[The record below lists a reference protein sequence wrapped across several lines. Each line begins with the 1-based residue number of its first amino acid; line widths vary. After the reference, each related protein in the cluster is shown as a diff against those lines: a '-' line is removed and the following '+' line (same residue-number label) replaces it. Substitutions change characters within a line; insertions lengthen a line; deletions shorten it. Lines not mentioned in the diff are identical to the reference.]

1 MNGLARSDARRSRA
15 RGAATTTAT
24 GTRTRRRWRFLAAVV
39 ALALLGAACGG
50 DDDDE
55 AAPDAAADTDDGQ
68 SGGGDD
74 DGECTEERAGGELN
88 FGAFFMTTGFDP
100 TISTGS
106 GTTGSIELG
115 AVYDMLVRW
124 NPETREFEPW
134 LAESIEPDEDFSQ
147 WTLTLREGVTFGNGD
162 PLTAEAVRWNIAR
175 HQDPA
180 NASTMFV
187 DLLAVTGMEAVDD
200 RTLVF
205 TLAEPWGSFPFV
217 LGDMAG
223 LIVNPAVVEQMGRDA
238 FHVDPTAGAGA
249 GPYVVER
256 FAPGEEIVLR
266 AKDDYWGGP
275 VCIDTIRVTDIPTP
289 QATFDALELGEIDL
303 MMERDAQVIDQI
315 RDAELEHFSELNAIG
330 GMIMTNTGLNDPE
343 TADVRIRQAMAAAVD
358 PEVMDERVNGGVG
371 KPTSCVIPPE
381 SPVAPDTACPE
392 YDPDRARELVEEAKA
407 DGWDGTLE
415 LLVADINPEPAIT
428 IEGLLEAVGMQ
439 VDVGVIPLGDQ
450 IQRMYI
456 TGNYT
461 AGISGTSMHD
471 GSPIVSLNR
480 WWGPT
485 NTYTGYRDP
494 DFAPALQRVRAA
506 SNDEELEEALA
517 DVQEVWT
524 ETVPAVVYSAVE
536 QVVAWNDNVH
546 GLVQTH
552 SGVVLFSDAYVD

>member
-1 MNGLARSDARRSRA
+1 MSGHALPDAPRSGAG
-15 RGAATTTAT
+15 GAAT
-24 GTRTRRRWRFLAAVV
+24 GVGNRRRRWLAALV
-39 ALALLGAACGG
+39 AIALLGAACGG

-55 AAPDAAADTDDGQ
+55 AAPDAAADTGD
-68 SGGGDD
+68 GGGEGSDGGD
-74 DGECTEERAGGELN
+74 DGECTEERMGGELN

-134 LAESIEPDEDFSQ
+134 LAESIEPNDDFSQ

-162 PLTAEAVRWNIAR
+162 PVTAEAVRWNIAR

-187 DLLAVTGMEAVDD
+187 DLMAVTGMEVVDD

-205 TLAEPWGSFPFV
+205 TLAEPWGTFPFV

-238 FHVDPTAGAGA
+238 FHVDPPPGAGA

-275 VCIDTIRVTDIPTP
+275 VCVQTIRVTDIPTAE
-289 QATFDALELGEIDL
+289 ATFDALELGEIDL
-303 MMERDAQVIDQI
+303 MMERDPEIIDQI
-315 RDAELEHFSELNAIG
+315 REGEFDHFSEVNPIG
-330 GMIMTNTGLNDPE
+330 GMVMINNGLNDPE
-343 TADVRIRQAMAAAVD
+343 TGDVRIRQAIAAAVD
-358 PEVMDERVNGGVG
+358 PEVIDERVNGGTG
-371 KPTSCVIPPE
+371 TPTSCVIPPE
-381 SPVAPDTACPE
+381 SPVAPDAACPE
-392 YDPDRARELVEEAKA
+392 YDPDRARALVEEATA
-407 DGWDGTLE
+407 AGWDGSLE
-415 LLVADINPEPAIT
+415 LLTSDTDPEAAIT
-428 IEGLLEAVGMQ
+428 LEGLLEAVGMQ
-439 VDVGVIPLGDQ
+439 VDVEVIPIGDL

-461 AGISGTSMHD
+461 AGTSGTSMHD

-485 NTYTGYRDP
+485 NFYTGYREP
-494 DFAPALQRVRAA
+494 DFGTALAAVRAA
-506 SNDEELEEALA
+506 ANDEELEAALA
-517 DVQEVWT
+517 DVQEIWT

-536 QVVAWNDNVH
+536 QVVGWNDNVH

-552 SGVVLFSDAYVD
+552 SGVVLFSDSYVD